1 LEFKSLENI
10 PILILGNKND
20 IEGALPELLIID
32 LMKLR

>member
-20 IEGALPELLIID
+20 KVGALPELLIVD
-32 LMKLR
+32 LIKLR